1 MQLRALEEEVG
12 ALSAEMTRLRLMVQQ
27 CADREQRQAAI
38 LAENERLKAALLEAQ
53 TTGALRSAP
62 KIGSALPSGSLDALP
77 AMFSGADG
85 TARLFKAIMDA
96 YPWLIPPDVQEAQ
109 EIVRQ
114 ERDLQAE
121 ERRQRHSRRAQRQQ
135 AELDAERE
143 ESLEDRMA
151 SQRKVAANLSNQHH
165 AAAATAAVPGIAVAS
180 AGLYPRSASSDHMP
194 PISPRPVVT
203 PLQSAQGSVFDRP
216 PTPAAASDGWGGAES
231 GQPAPSAGSQSQS
244 SSPIQAPPTPGSL
257 PITSA
262 PSGAGTKAQAMVG
275 TGVVLGS
282 RPGAKKSIPSL
293 VMKWKA
299 GNAVGDSDDD
309 HSYDGGNNQLRS
321 LTPPVKDVTKLP
333 AEDDDHDF

>member
-1 MQLRALEEEVG
+1 MQLRALEDEVG

-53 TTGALRSAP
+53 ATGALRSAP
-62 KIGSALPSGSLDALP
+62 TIGSTLPPGSLDALP

-109 EIVRQ
+109 DIVRQ

-135 AELDAERE
+135 AELEAERE

-151 SQRKVAANLSNQHH
+151 NQRNAAAKHQHH
-165 AAAATAAVPGIAVAS
+165 AAAAATAAVPGIVVAS
-180 AGLYPRSASSDHMP
+180 AGIYPRSASSDHMP
-194 PISPRPVVT
+194 PISPRPLGT
-203 PLQSAQGSVFDRP
+203 PLLSVQGSVFDRP

-299 GNAVGDSDDD
+299 GNAAGDSDDD
-309 HSYDGGNNQLRS
+309 HSYDGGNNQPRS
-321 LTPPVKDVTKLP
+321 VTPPVKDVTKLP